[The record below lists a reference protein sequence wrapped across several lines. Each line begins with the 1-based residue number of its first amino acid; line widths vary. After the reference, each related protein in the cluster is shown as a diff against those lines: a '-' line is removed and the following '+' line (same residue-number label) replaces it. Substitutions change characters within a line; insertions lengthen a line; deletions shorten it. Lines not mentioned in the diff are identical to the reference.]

1 MEAFLS
7 NPVKPNL
14 DDIAGQGAA
23 YAKSFVEAARQ
34 KNVPLGEEL
43 RSEIS
48 GVLMTFFPA
57 LQAAGAEFGYR
68 TAHEIC
74 RFVYFHKEL
83 SGGDWSFDAAMDAAV
98 MQKLLPK
105 LHGSKKKLGPVL
117 AALIRLCLKPEARP
131 ENDPVADEVLVE
143 ENAKYPAALEKLKRM
158 RQRLAEHGFTSFAE
172 A

>member
-1 MEAFLS
+1 
-7 NPVKPNL
+7 
-14 DDIAGQGAA
+14 
-23 YAKSFVEAARQ
+23 
-34 KNVPLGEEL
+34 
-43 RSEIS
+43 
-48 GVLMTFFPA
+48 
-57 LQAAGAEFGYR
+57 
-68 TAHEIC
+68 
-74 RFVYFHKEL
+74 VYFHKEL

-131 ENDPVADEVLVE
+131 ENDPIADGVLVAA
-143 ENAKYPAALEKLKRM
+143 NAQYPAALEKLKRM